1 MRDASLGP
9 RVKRSNQAR
18 GSSTPSP
25 PAPPGGMLCMR
36 ALEKK
41 RRVYDRTRGYRSEVS
56 EIERGDK
63 GGEEREGR
71 RREREA

>member
-1 MRDASLGP
+1 
-9 RVKRSNQAR
+9 
-18 GSSTPSP
+18 
-25 PAPPGGMLCMR
+25 MLCMR